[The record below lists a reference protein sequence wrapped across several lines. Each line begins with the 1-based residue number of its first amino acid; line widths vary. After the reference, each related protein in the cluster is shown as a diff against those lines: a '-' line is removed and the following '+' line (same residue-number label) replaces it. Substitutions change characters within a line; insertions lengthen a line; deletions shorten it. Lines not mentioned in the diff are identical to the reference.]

1 MGKRR
6 PWVAPEPWLPIA
18 AATVLGAHTVVPI
31 HYGIS
36 GVDAYDEV
44 NDPLDALIRV
54 ARGTAIEVQSVQP
67 GAWAAWR

>member
-1 MGKRR
+1 
-6 PWVAPEPWLPIA
+6 
-18 AATVLGAHTVVPI
+18 VVPI

-67 GAWAAWR
+67 GEWVAWK